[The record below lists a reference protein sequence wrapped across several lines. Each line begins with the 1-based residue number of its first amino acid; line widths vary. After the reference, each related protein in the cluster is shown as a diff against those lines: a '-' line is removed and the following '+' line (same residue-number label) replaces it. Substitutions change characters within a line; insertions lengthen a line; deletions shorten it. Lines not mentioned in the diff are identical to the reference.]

1 MFLEIEQKVA
11 TLSALRQ
18 AAEQQQ
24 QDELETVG
32 SQQEEAELLSSKLEL
47 LKANLVGF
55 QQLLQRQ
62 QTEERSIT
70 IVRSLQFP
78 SLKACICLH

>member
-24 QDELETVG
+24 QQQDELEAVG
-32 SQQEEAELLSSKLEL
+32 SQQEQAELLSSKLEL
-47 LKANLVGF
+47 LRANLVGF
-55 QQLLQRQ
+55 QQLLQHQ
-62 QTEERSIT
+62 QTEERSIMHQE
-70 IVRSLQFP
+70 VCFHLSD
-78 SLKACICLH
+78 

>member
-24 QDELETVG
+24 QQQDELEAVG
-32 SQQEEAELLSSKLEL
+32 SQQEQAELLSSKLEL

-55 QQLLQRQ
+55 QQLLQHQ

-70 IVRSLQFP
+70 HQEVRFHLP
-78 SLKACICLH
+78 D

>member
-18 AAEQQQ
+18 AAGQQQQQQ
-24 QDELETVG
+24 QDELEAVG

-55 QQLLQRQ
+55 QQLLQHQ
-62 QTEERSIT
+62 QTEKRSIT
-70 IVRSLQFP
+70 HQEVRSHLP
-78 SLKACICLH
+78 D

>member
-18 AAEQQQ
+18 AAD
-24 QDELETVG
+24 QDELEAVG
-32 SQQEEAELLSSKLEL
+32 SQREEAEQLSSKLEL

-55 QQLLQRQ
+55 QQLLQHQ
-62 QTEERSIT
+62 QTEERSVT
-70 IVRSLQFP
+70 RQEVRGGG
-78 SLKACICLH
+78 